1 MGDFIFLLRTH
12 NMTESLHTDMKT
24 LTQYLLSHIAD
35 TGRKNDMAILFNQI
49 SLATK
54 VTANAIRRAALE
66 SLLGGAGV
74 VNVQGED
81 VKKLDLVA
89 NDAFRNAMAQ
99 SELIC
104 AIASE
109 EDDDIILLG
118 SGDERY
124 TISFDPLDGS
134 SNIDANVS
142 IGSIFGISKRISKS
156 GTATKEDILQ
166 PGSKQIAAG
175 YSLYG
180 ASTMLVF
187 TLGEGVNG
195 FTLDNSLGEFILTH
209 PNITVKPS
217 HPIYSVN
224 EGNSAYWDA
233 PTTKF
238 VKDLKALTEAHQPYS
253 LRYIGSMVADVHR
266 TLLYGGVFMYPAD
279 NKSPNGKLR
288 YLYEVAPLAFVMEQ
302 AGGAAITGA
311 KRALDVVPEHI
322 HMRVPCFMGSKDDI
336 TIIQDL
342 YSKHQSNL

>member
-1 MGDFIFLLRTH
+1 MGAFFSLFSSPP
-12 NMTESLHTDMKT
+12 MTERITNVKT
-24 LTQYLLSHIAD
+24 LTQYLLGHIPES
-35 TGRKNDMAILFNQI
+35 GRRSELAILFIQI

-66 SLLGGAGV
+66 SLLGGAGT
-74 VNVQGED
+74 VNIQGED
-81 VKKLDLVA
+81 VKKLDLVV

-156 GTATKEDILQ
+156 GTATKEDVLQ

-180 ASTMLVF
+180 SSTMLVF

-195 FTLDNSLGEFILTH
+195 FTLDNSLGEFVLTH
-209 PNITVKPS
+209 PDITIKPRGA
-217 HPIYSVN
+217 IYSIN
-224 EGNSAYWDA
+224 EGNSIFWDSA
-233 PTTKF
+233 VSKY
-238 VKDLKALTEAHQPYS
+238 VDYLKKKPYS
-253 LRYIGSMVADVHR
+253 MRYIGSMVADVHR
-266 TLLYGGVFMYPAD
+266 TLLYGGIFMYPAD
-279 NKSPNGKLR
+279 KKSPQGKLR
-288 YLYEVAPLAFVMEQ
+288 YLYEVAPLSFVIEQ
-302 AGGAAITGA
+302 AGGGSVSGVT
-311 KRALDVVPEHI
+311 RCLDIVPDKI
-322 HMRVPCFMGSKDDI
+322 HMRVPCFMGSKDDVAE
-336 TIIQDL
+336 L
-342 YSKHQSNL
+342 KRFYEEHNSK